1 MLFMTFS
8 YNNNNNN
15 QMARSD
21 SLTATVCNDDVEQG
35 VIKLRSSSAEGLS
48 SCEIS
53 IKYIHKF

>member
-1 MLFMTFS
+1 
-8 YNNNNNN
+8 
-15 QMARSD
+15 MARSD